1 MNTSRPFMVEA
12 TRRRSSTVFSPM
24 KTSSAKRGFNE
35 SSNGIM
41 ATSLLHGR
49 A

>member
-1 MNTSRPFMVEA
+1 MNTSRPVMVEA
-12 TRRRSSTVFSPM
+12 IRRRSSTVFSPM

-41 ATSLLHGR
+41 AKSLLR
-49 A
+49 IRV